1 MFAMK
6 DLGHALP
13 GRQIK
18 HLQVTVDVITVKS
31 YTNHNVKQLS
41 NWVAYTNLYTKGPF
55 SKLWF
60 ESEDT
65 KLIHSS

>member
-1 MFAMK
+1 MFTMK

-31 YTNHNVKQLS
+31 YINRNVKQLS
-41 NWVAYTNLYTKGPF
+41 N
-55 SKLWF
+55 
-60 ESEDT
+60 
-65 KLIHSS
+65 